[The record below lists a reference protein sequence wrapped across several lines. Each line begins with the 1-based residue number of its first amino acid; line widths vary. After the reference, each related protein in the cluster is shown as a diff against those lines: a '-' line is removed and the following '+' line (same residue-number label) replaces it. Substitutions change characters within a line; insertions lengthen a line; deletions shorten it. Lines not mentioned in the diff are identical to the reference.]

1 MENGPNGPNSENR
14 KRSDKPQRRSSK
26 PEATPAEEQKESAD
40 RMGGP
45 GSPARNMEGRTPVKT
60 SGDSSSEK
68 KENLPAETKETSP
81 SSSSSVPAATT
92 TSSISTTTPSS
103 PPSSTSILIDEEVV
117 KKIAAVALMRVDGIV
132 GMSGGIVEGITDR
145 LGSGNLTKGVSAE
158 VGKTQ
163 AALDVNIIVEYDK
176 SIPAIF
182 EEVQTH
188 VAHDIERM
196 TGLEI
201 VEINLTVDDI
211 DKAGDEKLSP
221 PEEEPKNTA
230 PPRVQ

>member
-1 MENGPNGPNSENR
+1 MQNGPNSENR

-60 SGDSSSEK
+60 SDDSSSEK
-68 KENLPAETKETSP
+68 KENLPAETKESSP
-81 SSSSSVPAATT
+81 TTSSSAPAA
-92 TSSISTTTPSS
+92 TSSISTNTPNN

-132 GMSGGIVEGITDR
+132 GMSGGVVEGITDR

-211 DKAGDEKLSP
+211 DKAGDEKLVP
-221 PEEEPKNTA
+221 PKEEPKNAA

>member
-1 MENGPNGPNSENR
+1 MQNGPNGENK
-14 KRSDKPQRRSSK
+14 KRSDKSQRRSNK
-26 PEATPAEEQKESAD
+26 PEASPVVEQKESAE

-45 GSPARNMEGRTPVKT
+45 GSPARNMEGRTPVQA
-60 SGDSSSEK
+60 SSDSSSEK
-68 KENLPAETKETSP
+68 KENLPAETKENTPAST
-81 SSSSSVPAATT
+81 SSVPATA
-92 TSSISTTTPSS
+92 TSSLSTNTPNN

-132 GMSGGIVEGITDR
+132 GMSGGVVEGITDR

-211 DKAGDEKLSP
+211 DKAGDEKLAP
-221 PEEEPKNTA
+221 PEEEPKDTA

>member
-1 MENGPNGPNSENR
+1 MQNGPNGENK
-14 KRSDKPQRRSSK
+14 KRSDKSQRRSNK
-26 PEATPAEEQKESAD
+26 PEASPVEEQKESAE

-45 GSPARNMEGRTPVKT
+45 GSPARNMEGRTPVQT
-60 SGDSSSEK
+60 SSDSSSEK
-68 KENLPAETKETSP
+68 KENLPAETKENTPAST
-81 SSSSSVPAATT
+81 SSVPATA
-92 TSSISTTTPSS
+92 TSSLSTNTPNN

-132 GMSGGIVEGITDR
+132 GMSGGVVEGITDR

-211 DKAGDEKLSP
+211 DKAGDEKLAP
-221 PEEEPKNTA
+221 PEEEPKDTA